1 MVDGGLDM
9 REVSFLYASFYSVR
23 LGQRSHHRREKNKE
37 RKKRK
42 SKKHDRKKKALT
54 WLEETENGRKPAN
67 KKYVSSAA
75 PTWVYM

>member
-1 MVDGGLDM
+1 MP
-9 REVSFLYASFYSVR
+9 ASILCDWVK
-23 LGQRSHHRREKNKE
+23 GHATDEKKNKE